1 MMREQQT
8 SDTLTALWLLAA
20 LAVVAFRRHI
30 AYWLG
35 IGMAVLLLASLALNW
50 TH

>member
-1 MMREQQT
+1 MGRD
-8 SDTLTALWLLAA
+8 SDTITMLWLLASIGI
-20 LAVVAFRRHI
+20 VAYRRHI

-35 IGMAVLLLASLALNW
+35 IGLVMLLLTSLLLGW